1 MKKLI
6 AVCVAVA
13 LFGCAGYQKK
23 VDEAKAHAKDA
34 AEKVECRV
42 KVLEPYLSYITS
54 EQLTDFLEG
63 ADIGELLDAVE
74 TSKDAVKQVKADFA
88 ACGKLF

>member
-1 MKKLI
+1 MKNLI
-6 AVCVAVA
+6 PLVVLVS
-13 LFGCAGYQKK
+13 LFGCASYQKK
-23 VDEAKAHAKDA
+23 VDEAKSHAKDA

-54 EQLTDFLEG
+54 EQLTEFLEG

-74 TSKDAVKQVKADFA
+74 QSKAAVKQVKADFA

>member
-13 LFGCAGYQKK
+13 LCACAGYQKK
-23 VDEAKAHAKDA
+23 VDDAKSKAKDL
-34 AEKVECRV
+34 AERVECRA
-42 KVLEPYLSYITS
+42 KVLAPYVEFATS
-54 EQLTDFLEG
+54 EQLTEFLEG